1 MKMSEI
7 KDKTSEELKTRLVD
21 IKKNIISLKFKKAS
35 GQLDNN
41 MAISNLKKD
50 VARIETVLAQR
61 ENEVS

>member
-7 KDKTSEELKTRLVD
+7 NDKTSEELKSRLVD
-21 IKKNIISLKFKKAS
+21 IKKNMISLKFKKAT

-50 VARIETVLAQR
+50 IARIETVLAQR